1 MEKHVSHFVGVT
13 GVPIFCYA
21 IEAIEEHVHIRHQ
34 CWKTTVFSCHIYLIK
49 TGVEKM
55 DNI

>member
-21 IEAIEEHVHIRHQ
+21 IEAIEEHIHIRHQ
-34 CWKTTVFSCHIYLIK
+34 CWKTTVFSCHIYIIK

-55 DNI
+55 NNI